1 MCWPESKIDWRS
13 QADLRVRNPF
23 GVFRIVRRNSFT
35 ANFFALVRLGSD
47 NDVNELGEF
56 FLSYKFELR
65 LGIICSLPA
74 DFYKSVILYD
84 LLVFRILIMT
94 HSHPF
99 TIIKNYYDV
108 YEL

>member
-1 MCWPESKIDWRS
+1 MILILVCWTESKIDWRS

-47 NDVNELGEF
+47 NDVNKLEE
-56 FLSYKFELR
+56 FELR

-74 DFYKSVILYD
+74 GFYKSVICN
-84 LLVFRILIMT
+84 LLVISKFLK
-94 HSHPF
+94 F
-99 TIIKNYYDV
+99 
-108 YEL
+108 